1 MLFLNNHQ
9 RSDFFHR
16 TAPYYDT
23 LLHLLTFGGY
33 GRFLRQ
39 AIRIL
44 APQRGE
50 KILDLCSGTGRV
62 ASWISGEVGEEGEVV
77 GMDITESMIDLAR
90 KRYGVL
96 PNVTFLKHDVTRPWD
111 DQGHFDKIF
120 MSFALHEL
128 PGKHRAGVLERSY
141 SALRHG
147 GRMVVAD
154 FHPQPSGMAKIFSLI
169 FFKMFER
176 RNLDF
181 FSFPQNE
188 ALREAGFRKV
198 KILKVLGGIFQITLA
213 HKLKIIS

>member
-1 MLFLNNHQ
+1 MLNSFSHH
-9 RSDFFHR
+9 RTDFFEKLGPH
-16 TAPYYDT
+16 YDL

-39 AIRIL
+39 AVKVL
-44 APQRGE
+44 APQKGE
-50 KILDLCSGTGRV
+50 KILDLCSGTGRA
-62 ASWISGEVGEEGEVV
+62 ASWISVEVGEEGAVV
-77 GMDITESMIDLAR
+77 GMDLTASMIDLAR
-90 KRYGVL
+90 ERCGAL
-96 PNVTFLKHDVTRPWD
+96 SNVIFLKRDVTRPWG
-111 DQGHFDKIF
+111 DQDHFDGIF

-141 SALRHG
+141 SALKHE

-154 FHPQPSGMAKIFSLI
+154 FHPRPSGMAKLFSLI

-188 ALREAGFRKV
+188 ALRKAGFRKV
-198 KILKVLGGIFQITLA
+198 RTLKVLGGVFQITLA
-213 HKLKIIS
+213 HKH